1 MPPRRRSPHRN
12 PVATGRFLGIG
23 CLPDGE
29 CNSFDSLRPPVSF
42 VPYSCGLLL
51 VLTRFLTFQE
61 RLDSKSHNQRRQ
73 HLPESQSDLLR
84 YSIPMTVVTRN
95 QNTLMDQ
102 LAPSASFRLENQVS
116 VVTGGARGI
125 GAGIVRRFV
134 QEGARVV
141 FSDLLNEEGKRFEEE
156 LGKNVAFYRAD
167 AASASDSEALVE
179 FAVERFGRLDCVV
192 NNAGAGGE
200 GEPVAQT
207 SVEDFDRS
215 IALLLRGPFL
225 GIKYAVPRM
234 QSGGTI
240 INIASVNGLVAGF
253 APHAYTAA
261 KFGVVGLTKSV
272 ALELAERG
280 IRVNAIC
287 PGGTATWIC
296 APLYPEMPAELVDR
310 TPEIV
315 EPWLAS
321 GTPIGRAGLPADIAN
336 VALWLA
342 SSESSF
348 VTGHALVVDGG
359 FTAGTRWSQT
369 LERLENLKE
378 HFRAALNQTAA
389 VS

>member
-1 MPPRRRSPHRN
+1 
-12 PVATGRFLGIG
+12 
-23 CLPDGE
+23 
-29 CNSFDSLRPPVSF
+29 
-42 VPYSCGLLL
+42 
-51 VLTRFLTFQE
+51 
-61 RLDSKSHNQRRQ
+61 
-73 HLPESQSDLLR
+73 
-84 YSIPMTVVTRN
+84 
-95 QNTLMDQ
+95 MDQ
-102 LAPSASFRLENQVS
+102 LAPSTSFRLENQVA

-141 FSDLLNEEGKRFEEE
+141 FSDLLDEEGKGFEEE

-200 GEPVAQT
+200 GGPIAQT
-207 SVEDFDRS
+207 SVEGFDRS

-240 INIASVNGLVAGF
+240 INTASVNGLVAGF

-296 APLYPEMPAELVDR
+296 APVYPEMPAELVDR

-321 GTPIGRAGLPADIAN
+321 GTPIGRAGLRPI
-336 VALWLA
+336 
-342 SSESSF
+342 
-348 VTGHALVVDGG
+348 
-359 FTAGTRWSQT
+359 SQT
-369 LERLENLKE
+369 PR
-378 HFRAALNQTAA
+378 FGWQVVSQAL
-389 VS
+389 